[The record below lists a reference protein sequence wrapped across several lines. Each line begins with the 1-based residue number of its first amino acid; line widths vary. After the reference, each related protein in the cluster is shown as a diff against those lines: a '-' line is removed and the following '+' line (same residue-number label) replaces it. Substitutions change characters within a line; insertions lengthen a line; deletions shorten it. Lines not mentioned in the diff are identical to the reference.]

1 MSSTEVNKSSRTV
14 TSLLRRDSII
24 RVDDAN
30 EIVNDYSVAD
40 VYDDAAVI
48 GSELEK
54 IITNYGSDV
63 LRDLMPKVIG
73 VLELLEILTIK
84 NEKENEEKNE
94 LKMRI
99 HSLEY
104 EKVQRNNERENFE
117 KELEEIEE
125 KWQNESFKLIG
136 LVNKLTEENKRL
148 NESLDQNNS
157 LLDSKEHIVIKQEE
171 LDFIKQIKEEN
182 IKLKE
187 TKRYK
192 DRELEQKL
200 SETEAVICICSN
212 FLSFIYQNQK

>member
-1 MSSTEVNKSSRTV
+1 MSSIEANKSSRTV
-14 TSLLRRDSII
+14 TGLLRRDSIN
-24 RVDDAN
+24 REDDPN
-30 EIVNDYSVAD
+30 EVVNEYTVAD

-54 IITNYGSDV
+54 IITNHGSDV

-84 NEKENEEKNE
+84 NEKENKEKNE

-104 EKVQRNNERENFE
+104 EKVQRNSEREKFE

-125 KWQNESFKLIG
+125 KWQKESFKLIDM
-136 LVNKLTEENKRL
+136 VNKLKEENKRL
-148 NESLDQNNS
+148 NESLDQNTS
-157 LLDSKEHIVIKQEE
+157 LFDSKEHIFIKQEE
-171 LDFIKQIKEEN
+171 LDFIKQIKDEN

-187 TKRYK
+187 MNRYK

-200 SETEAVICICSN
+200 SETEAVIF
-212 FLSFIYQNQK
+212 FLFV